1 MEGGTSERN
10 RGTENKNQLLIVF
23 LNNQSWIPSSRKV
36 HFTYHE
42 GRFLQDRG
50 ECQEVFASKRNDF
63 KDPKKMTNHI
73 ATLTEDILIA
83 NQGKVKSLKS

>member
-10 RGTENKNQLLIVF
+10 RGTENKIQLLIVF
-23 LNNQSWIPSSRKV
+23 LIDYSWIPSSRKV

-50 ECQEVFASKRNDF
+50 ERQKAFASIRNNS
-63 KDPKKMTNHI
+63 KDAKK
-73 ATLTEDILIA
+73 
-83 NQGKVKSLKS
+83 